1 MPGRW
6 LGVSHRTGRLM
17 CYHILNQNGK
27 VISRSTVQR
36 VTNLELQDDLVKD
49 TFKKYDAEIDRPL
62 KVPNRGYDGAKPSPE
77 DWTDLMED
85 DPDFNEEFD
94 RLFSDPNVP
103 EADRYTPEVLEDTYL
118 NMELA
123 LPKDGDEPQFARVT
137 KRLRDAHGLPIGM
150 AHDNP
155 LLDSRIYEVEYA
167 DGHKASLSANTIA
180 TNMFA

>member
-1 MPGRW
+1 
-6 LGVSHRTGRLM
+6 
-17 CYHILNQNGK
+17 
-27 VISRSTVQR
+27 
-36 VTNLELQDDLVKD
+36 
-49 TFKKYDAEIDRPL
+49 
-62 KVPNRGYDGAKPSPE
+62 
-77 DWTDLMED
+77 MED
-85 DPDFNEEFD
+85 DPEFNEEFD

-123 LPKDGDEPQFARVT
+123 LPKDGDEPQFARVA
-137 KRLRDAHGLPIGM
+137 KRLRDTHGLPIGM

-180 TNMFA
+180 TNMFAQVDDEGNRYILLDALVDHRTDVTELLSEDAFITSKNGGRRKRETTKGWEILLQ

>member
-1 MPGRW
+1 
-6 LGVSHRTGRLM
+6 
-17 CYHILNQNGK
+17 
-27 VISRSTVQR
+27 
-36 VTNLELQDDLVKD
+36 
-49 TFKKYDAEIDRPL
+49 
-62 KVPNRGYDGAKPSPE
+62 
-77 DWTDLMED
+77 MED
-85 DPDFNEEFD
+85 NPEFNEEFN
-94 RLFSDPNVP
+94 RLFSDPNGP

-167 DGHKASLSANTIA
+167 DGHKVSLSANTIA
-180 TNMFA
+180 TNMFAQVDDEGNSYVLLDALVDHRTDGTELLSEDAFIT